1 MQDPTL
7 SLPSQT
13 ARAPGAAPGPHVLDA
28 TMFWSSSPTGGVR
41 RVISAKRQQLLD
53 AGWRHSLLVPEGQ
66 GPGLLA
72 CGGLSLPRSGGYRF
86 VVDRRRAVAL
96 MKQARP
102 DLIEAADPY
111 VLGWASLEA
120 SQQLGVPAV
129 AFCHSHL
136 PALLER
142 WAGQLGGRRAGAW
155 ARERAQRYLAR
166 LYGGFDLV
174 LAPSRSLEH
183 QLRLCGLDQVQYQP
197 LGVDCSTFRPA
208 ARKGGWARWLK
219 RELGLPPGTRLL
231 LYCGRFAPEKR
242 LPLLAR
248 AVRALGPGH
257 VLLCVGAGPCAPSGP
272 QVRLLPPVAD
282 PSGLARIMA
291 SCDAFVHA
299 GDQETFGLAALE
311 AMACRTPVVLSSR
324 AGLGELGADVAL
336 AVDSANPADW
346 AAAMRQALDDPEALR
361 LDLALCRA
369 RTMDWSRVSGLM
381 MRRYAALMNPAEAL
395 QRGRPQGLPS
405 GQSDSVAAYSFRRL

>member
-1 MQDPTL
+1 MEPDAP
-7 SLPSQT
+7 
-13 ARAPGAAPGPHVLDA
+13 RAPHVLDA
-28 TMFWSSSPTGGVR
+28 AMFWSTHPTGGVR
-41 RVISAKRQQLLD
+41 RVLSAKRQHLLA
-53 AGWRHSLLVPEGQ
+53 AGWQHSLLVPEGE
-66 GPGLLA
+66 GLGLIP
-72 CGGLSLPRSGGYRF
+72 CGGISLPRSGGYRF
-86 VVDRRRAVAL
+86 VVDRARAVSL
-96 MKQARP
+96 ITQARP

-120 SQQLGVPAV
+120 SQRLGVPAV

-142 WAGQLGGRRAGAW
+142 WASQLGGRWAGQW
-155 ARERAQRYLAR
+155 ARERAQRYLVR

-183 QLRLCGLDQVQYQP
+183 QLRHYGLDQVQYQP
-197 LGVDCSTFRPA
+197 LGVDCGIFRPA

-219 RELGLPPGTRLL
+219 QALGLPPATRLL

-257 VLLCVGAGPCAPSGP
+257 VLLCVGAGPCTPRGS
-272 QVRLLPPVAD
+272 QLRVLPPVSD
-282 PSGLARIMA
+282 PASLARMMA

-336 AVDSANPADW
+336 AVDSACPADW
-346 AAAMRQALDDPEALR
+346 ADAMRQALNEHEAPR
-361 LDLALCRA
+361 LDRALARA
-369 RTMDWSRVSGLM
+369 RTLDWSRVTDMM
-381 MRRYAALMNPAEAL
+381 MRRYATLLNPAEAA
-395 QRGRPQGLPS
+395 QRCVPQERPS
-405 GQSDSVAAYSFRRL
+405 GQSASVAAYSFKRL

>member
-1 MQDPTL
+1 MEPT
-7 SLPSQT
+7 SPS
-13 ARAPGAAPGPHVLDA
+13 APHVLDA

-41 RVISAKRQQLLD
+41 RVLSAKRQHLLA
-53 AGWRHSLLVPEGQ
+53 AGWRHSLLVPEGD
-66 GPGLLA
+66 GPGLMA
-72 CGGLSLPRSGGYRF
+72 CGGLRLPRSGGYRF
-86 VVDRRRAVAL
+86 VTDHAHAVEL
-96 MKQARP
+96 MTQARP

-120 SQQLGVPAV
+120 SQRLGVPAV

-142 WAGQLGGRRAGAW
+142 WAARLGGRLAGQW
-155 ARERAQRYLAR
+155 ARERAQRYLVR
-166 LYGGFDLV
+166 LYGAFDLV

-183 QLRLCGLDQVQYQP
+183 QLRHCGLDQVQYQP

-219 RELGLPPGTRLL
+219 RELGLPPSTRLL

-257 VLLCVGAGPCAPSGP
+257 VLLCVGAGPCTPSGP
-272 QVRLLPPVAD
+272 QLRVLPPISD
-282 PSGLARIMA
+282 PAQLARLMA

-336 AVDSANPADW
+336 AVDSACPADW
-346 AAAMRQALDDPEALR
+346 AAAMRQALDEADAPR
-361 LDLALCRA
+361 LALALCRA
-369 RTMDWSRVSGLM
+369 RTLDWSRVMDLM
-381 MRRYAALMNPAEAL
+381 MRRYATLIDPAAAL
-395 QRGRPQGLPS
+395 QRCMPQERPS
-405 GQSDSVAAYSFRRL
+405 GTSASVAAYSFRRL

>member
-1 MQDPTL
+1 MESTH
-7 SLPSQT
+7 SNS
-13 ARAPGAAPGPHVLDA
+13 PHVLDA

-41 RVISAKRQQLLD
+41 RVLSAKRQHLLA
-53 AGWRHSLLVPEGQ
+53 AGWRHSLLVPEGE
-66 GPGLLA
+66 GPGLMA
-72 CGGLSLPRSGGYRF
+72 CGGLRLPRSGGYRF
-86 VVDRRRAVAL
+86 VTDHAHAVRL
-96 MKQARP
+96 MTQARP

-120 SQQLGVPAV
+120 AQRLGVPAV

-142 WAGQLGGRRAGAW
+142 WAAQLGGRLAGQW
-155 ARERAQRYLAR
+155 ARERAQRYLVR

-183 QLRLCGLDQVQYQP
+183 QLRHCGLEQVQYQP

-208 ARKGGWARWLK
+208 AHKGGWARWLK
-219 RELGLPPGTRLL
+219 RELALPPSTRLL

-257 VLLCVGAGPCAPSGP
+257 VLLCVGAGPCMPSGP
-272 QVRLLPPVAD
+272 QLRVLPPVSD
-282 PSGLARIMA
+282 PAQLARMMA

-311 AMACRTPVVLSSR
+311 AMACRIPVVLSGR

-336 AVDSANPADW
+336 ALDSACPADW
-346 AAAMRQALDDPEALR
+346 AAAMRQALDEPDAPR
-361 LDLALCRA
+361 LELALCRA
-369 RTMDWSRVSGLM
+369 RTLDWSRVMDLM
-381 MRRYAALMNPAEAL
+381 MRRYAALIDPAAAL
-395 QRGRPQGLPS
+395 QRCVPQDRPS
-405 GQSDSVAAYSFRRL
+405 GQSASVAAYSFRRL